1 MKNNNIRFEL
11 SFKNISQLENKLNF
25 CKLNNIK
32 NINIPCK
39 GLIKKDLFNSVFN
52 FISKNFPEFNVTYH
66 YSLYHQY
73 SKNLNSSYQ
82 DFLEFINP
90 VEIFL
95 SNLSLSEKIL

>member
-1 MKNNNIRFEL
+1 MNNNIRFEL

-39 GLIKKDLFNSVFN
+39 GSIKKNLFNSTIN
-52 FISKNFPEFNVTYH
+52 YISRSSHEFNVTYH

-73 SKNLNSSYQ
+73 SKNKG
-82 DFLEFINP
+82 IIHIR
-90 VEIFL
+90 IF
-95 SNLSLSEKIL
+95 